1 MLTNNII
8 NLHIGHDR
16 TYQARTFYIFQVSK
30 GGCNSF
36 VRLELSIPKVPTED
50 RSVVAWMAGCIVTET
65 DAGRAVMKTPATS
78 ATTFVYRGAANP
90 DRDHT
95 L

>member
-1 MLTNNII
+1 MEGWPAI
-8 NLHIGHDR
+8 
-16 TYQARTFYIFQVSK
+16 
-30 GGCNSF
+30 
-36 VRLELSIPKVPTED
+36 
-50 RSVVAWMAGCIVTET
+50 ET